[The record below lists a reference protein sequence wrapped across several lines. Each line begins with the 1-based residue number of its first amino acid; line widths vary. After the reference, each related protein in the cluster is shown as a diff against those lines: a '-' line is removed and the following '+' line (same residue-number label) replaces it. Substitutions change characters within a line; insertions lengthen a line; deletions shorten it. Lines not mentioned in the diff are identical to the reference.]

1 MTYGRPYGMMYATA
15 GAQAEGLYAA
25 LMRGVRVVTTGIQ
38 NARDKL
44 RQYVDA
50 AAGEGQ
56 HTVIERHGRPVAVL
70 VPVAW
75 YIGKGGDPREPLS
88 EIAEG
93 K

>member
-1 MTYGRPYGMMYATA
+1 MGR
-15 GAQAEGLYAA
+15 
-25 LMRGVRVVTTGIQ
+25 VVKVVTTGIQ

-44 RQYVDA
+44 RQFVDSA
-50 AAGEGQ
+50 AEEGQ

-75 YIGKGGDPREPLS
+75 YISKGGDPREPLS
-88 EIAEG
+88 ELAEG